1 MIAILAG
8 AAGSEGMTGGQ
19 AVDLESEGK
28 QLAAADLEA
37 LDRDKTGRLIRAA
50 VLMPTC
56 ASPGLPKA
64 SRDALDRFAE
74 CMGLAFQIKDDVLD
88 VEGEQALTGKTH
100 GADAAR
106 GKATY
111 PSLMGMDNAKRRADA
126 LYAEALSTLEKFG
139 DAAEPLR
146 WMARYIVHRDR

>member
-1 MIAILAG
+1 
-8 AAGSEGMTGGQ
+8 
-19 AVDLESEGK
+19 
-28 QLAAADLEA
+28 
-37 LDRDKTGRLIRAA
+37 
-50 VLMPTC
+50 
-56 ASPGLPKA
+56 
-64 SRDALDRFAE
+64 
-74 CMGLAFQIKDDVLD
+74 

-126 LYAEALSTLEKFG
+126 LYADALAALERFG